1 VKLLVQPEAGL
12 APLLLAMQRA
22 RQRIDIFIFR
32 LDRKEVEA
40 ALADAVPRGVKVRAL
55 VAHTN
60 RGGEAR
66 LRKIEQRLLEA
77 GVAVAR
83 TADDLLK
90 YHGKYLIIDDTLH
103 LLGFNLT
110 KRDVAKARSFGIQTR
125 DRRAVR
131 DAAALFERD
140 LTRQPFTPPNGP
152 SPLIVSP
159 DNSRDALRRFV
170 AGARRRLAIYDNR
183 LEDPAF
189 VKLIQQRVNAGVT
202 VQIIGKAR
210 RLESLVPVRPLKPM
224 RLHVRAIVR
233 DGTAVFVGSQSL
245 RRLELDA
252 RREVG
257 LIIRNPAVARRLLQV
272 FEQDWEESAPKKE
285 KEKEKIDAGE
295 DGAPAKE
302 TTNGKSRQPDEKAVL
317 SA

>member
-1 VKLLVQPEAGL
+1 MAVKVLVQPDAGL
-12 APLLLAMQRA
+12 APILLAMQRA

-90 YHGKYLIIDDTLH
+90 YHGKYLLIDDTLH
-103 LLGFNLT
+103 LFGFNLT
-110 KRDVAKARSFGIQTR
+110 KRDLAKARSFGIQTR
-125 DRRAVR
+125 DRLAVK
-131 DAAALFERD
+131 DASALFESD
-140 LTRQPFTPPNGP
+140 LTRQPFSSSNGR
-152 SPLIVSP
+152 SPLVVSP
-159 DNSRDALRRFV
+159 DNSRETLKRFV
-170 AGARRRLAIYDNR
+170 AAARRRLAIYDNR
-183 LEDPAF
+183 LEDPTF
-189 VKLIQQRVNAGVT
+189 VKLIQDRAKAGVE
-202 VQIIGKAR
+202 VQIIGRAK
-210 RLESLVPVRPLKPM
+210 RLESTVAVRGLKPM

-233 DGTAVFVGSQSL
+233 DGSAVFVGSQSL

-257 LIIRNPAVARRLLQV
+257 LIIRNPRVAKRMLQV
-272 FEQDWEESAPKKE
+272 FEQDWEESAPKKDQE
-285 KEKEKIDAGE
+285 KEKDAQHE
-295 DGAPAKE
+295 DAANGGPKKADDAK
-302 TTNGKSRQPDEKAVL
+302 AAL